1 MSCQLDSLYDRLWR
15 KAEALFRTLFDFV
28 DLTLVERV
36 DRGRVPGNIDS
47 RV

>member
-1 MSCQLDSLYDRLWR
+1 LVGDRCW
-15 KAEALFRTLFDFV
+15 AQSGPLFRTLFDFV